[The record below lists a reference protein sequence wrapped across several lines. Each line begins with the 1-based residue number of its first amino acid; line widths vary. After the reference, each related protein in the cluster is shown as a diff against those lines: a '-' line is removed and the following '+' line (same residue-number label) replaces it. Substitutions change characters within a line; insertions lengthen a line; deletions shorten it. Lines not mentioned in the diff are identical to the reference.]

1 MSTIYPPR
9 AARAAGSHV
18 RACQQ
23 RRARARRAAER
34 ERAARERRTRARDA
48 LLIRDGLLAVQPVA
62 EIHHQLTRPVIDLA
76 TARRK
81 AREIERTITLLVAAA
96 MLSEATAARY
106 RAELAELNTA
116 INAHASTGRHAT

>member
-9 AARAAGSHV
+9 APRGAGSQV

-23 RRARARRAAER
+23 RRARVRRAGER

-48 LLIRDGLLAVQPVA
+48 LLIREGLLAGAPVA
-62 EIHHQLTRPVIDLA
+62 AIHHQLTRPVIDLA

-81 AREIERTITLLVAAA
+81 AREIEGIVTLLAEVAV
-96 MLSEATAARY
+96 LSEATAARY
-106 RAELAELNTA
+106 RGELAELTP
-116 INAHASTGRHAT
+116 SERV

>member
-1 MSTIYPPR
+1 VKGEDPCQPST
-9 AARAAGSHV
+9 
-18 RACQQ
+18 
-23 RRARARRAAER
+23 RRALQARRAAER

-48 LLIRDGLLAVQPVA
+48 LLIRDGLLAAQPVA

-76 TARRK
+76 TARQK
-81 AREIERTITLLVAAA
+81 AREIERTLTLLVAAA